1 MTRCRIIPHSAA
13 KNVGQNSE
21 NHTIVIDVRSA
32 HVVPYLQLF
41 ISVCRRLGIY
51 SYVQGGEV
59 RPPPA
64 GNLTVTNG
72 LQLTFR
78 AAGDFMISPPLIR
91 GYAAL
96 GMIADRGKKLRVGSG
111 QVR

>member
-1 MTRCRIIPHSAA
+1 MLFRICNYSYRC
-13 KNVGQNSE
+13 E
-21 NHTIVIDVRSA
+21 
-32 HVVPYLQLF
+32 
-41 ISVCRRLGIY
+41 CRRLGIY
-51 SYVQGGEV
+51 SCVQGGEV